1 MQYDQSQALL
11 LEERMYSF
19 QREIEENNQLKF
31 QQQVCTS
38 LPNYSNPMQ
47 QTFQIESFK
56 RIELAKAKLEEKN
69 LFQTELQ
76 RQKIDFEQKIMAA
89 QSKSVEQITE
99 ERERMAVKEREMD
112 RQNLLLKQQ
121 MLDEHNNIVIKEKQL
136 RNESDLSARQIA
148 MERDQL
154 RKRVQEVQDQLEKM
168 TEFKEKY
175 TQKMEESMSQYKIDL
190 NKEYSTLFSTVE
202 VEKTK
207 IAGERM
213 LLDEKR
219 SSLDK
224 MLANAGK
231 VEQEVERLRVEVSD
245 TVGRLGEAVRT
256 RDTLLTQVNE
266 LQLQVLTQ
274 KGSST
279 LEFEISSLKR
289 YVYL

>member
-1 MQYDQSQALL
+1 M
-11 LEERMYSF
+11 
-19 QREIEENNQLKF
+19 
-31 QQQVCTS
+31 
-38 LPNYSNPMQ
+38 
-47 QTFQIESFK
+47 
-56 RIELAKAKLEEKN
+56 EEKN

-76 RQKIDFEQKIMAA
+76 RQKIDFEQKIISA